1 MRQKRTA
8 QASIYELF
16 ADHDLGR
23 ELQGMSE
30 WLDAHPK
37 VLTPVMNDL
46 CRRGL
51 KPTGRRGLSAESVLR
66 CAVLKQHRQ
75 LSYEELAFHLQDS
88 ASFQAFAR
96 LPGNER
102 PKKSALQRV
111 VSAIQV
117 STWESIHR
125 ALLAT
130 AKETRIEPAQ
140 RVRIDSTV
148 TDSAIHAPSDSHL
161 LWDGVR
167 VVVRLLAQ
175 ARELPGAP
183 ELCFVNHT
191 RLAKKRARALWYAR
205 GAKQRQ
211 RLYRDLIGATRSTLE
226 AVARVREQLLSPG
239 VTGVELPDW
248 LACKLHQ

>member
-75 LSYEELAFHLQDS
+75 LSYEELAFHRNRS
-88 ASFQAFAR
+88 N
-96 LPGNER
+96 G
-102 PKKSALQRV
+102 
-111 VSAIQV
+111 
-117 STWESIHR
+117 
-125 ALLAT
+125 
-130 AKETRIEPAQ
+130 
-140 RVRIDSTV
+140 
-148 TDSAIHAPSDSHL
+148 
-161 LWDGVR
+161 GV
-167 VVVRLLAQ
+167 
-175 ARELPGAP
+175 
-183 ELCFVNHT
+183 
-191 RLAKKRARALWYAR
+191 W
-205 GAKQRQ
+205 
-211 RLYRDLIGATRSTLE
+211 
-226 AVARVREQLLSPG
+226 
-239 VTGVELPDW
+239 
-248 LACKLHQ
+248 